1 MPQTFGAVLK
11 ERRKIRGITIVELA
25 ERTGLSQAELVGV
38 ELGLKELRSSQRQKV
53 EAFIRRQ
60 RII

>member
-11 ERRKIRGITIVELA
+11 GRRKMRGITIVELA
-25 ERTGLSQAELVGV
+25 ERTGLSQADLVGV
-38 ELGLKELRSSQRQKV
+38 ELGLKGLSQSQRQKI